1 MARLGGVVV
10 AACRTRSLTR
20 GDRRQERFFCE
31 EELRR
36 LRENERTGR
45 PLGEEESL
53 EHLEWTLGRVV
64 RHKKRGRKRK
74 ECKKKGMVSPEF

>member
-36 LRENERTGR
+36 LREHERTGR
-45 PLGEEESL
+45 PLGEEKFLDHSER
-53 EHLEWTLGRVV
+53 TLGRVL
-64 RHKKRGRKRK
+64 RPQKRGRKRK
-74 ECKKKGMVSPEF
+74 ESKK